1 MSLVGLSPN
10 TGLQADQDAQAGIVD
25 QTATAGIGTTLH
37 WRADNGCRAAII
49 VGVHENVDVLDLV
62 VFTAGGVYF
71 ITDVVKG
78 EATDEGFWHWPDEV
92 RAVTPA

>member
-10 TGLQADQDAQAGIVD
+10 TGTQADENVQADIVD
-25 QTATAGIGTTLH
+25 QTATPGIGTTMH

-49 VGVHENVDVLDLV
+49 VGVHEDVSVLDLV
-62 VFTAGGVYF
+62 VFTGGGVYF
-71 ITDVVKG
+71 ITDVQKG

-92 RAVTPA
+92 RAVVTE